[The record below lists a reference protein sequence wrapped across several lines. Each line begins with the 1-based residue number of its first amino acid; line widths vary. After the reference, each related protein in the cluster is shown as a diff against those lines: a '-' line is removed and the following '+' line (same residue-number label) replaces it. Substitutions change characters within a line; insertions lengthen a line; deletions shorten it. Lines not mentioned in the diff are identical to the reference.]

1 MYPFSPADF
10 KIFLFITD
18 FEQFDYAV
26 LGVVFF
32 FLVIQL
38 YWTFWVSDSNIKSGL
53 VFVILGASQNQ
64 SLA

>member
-1 MYPFSPADF
+1 MYPFSLADF

>member
-1 MYPFSPADF
+1 MSPFSLADF

-32 FLVIQL
+32 FLVIQF
-38 YWTFWVSDSNIKSGL
+38 YWTFWVSDINIKSGL
-53 VFVILGASQNQ
+53 AFVIFGGQAKTNP
-64 SLA
+64 